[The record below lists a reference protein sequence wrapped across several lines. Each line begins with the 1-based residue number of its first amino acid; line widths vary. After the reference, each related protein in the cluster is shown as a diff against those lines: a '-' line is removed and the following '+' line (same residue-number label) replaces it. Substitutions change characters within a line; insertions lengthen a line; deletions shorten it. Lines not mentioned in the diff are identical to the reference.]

1 MKAPLNRFFRYF
13 ATVLAVFYAVAA
25 VASLQ
30 VAAAQ
35 QGVFLP
41 SAPREVPEYGYVDQA
56 GTPVSGEVHLGKVVI
71 LHFWAKWCPPCIEE
85 LPQMV
90 EMIDGIDAERKADL
104 VVLPISLDRDAATV
118 QNFLKENDI
127 RLPVLR
133 DEGSKAMRAFG
144 IKGLPSTIL
153 IGRDGKEIAR
163 REGVVNWQSPAV
175 RGLILDTLSPL
186 KPVQRAPKA
195 VE

>member
-1 MKAPLNRFFRYF
+1 MKPTLNRFFRYF
-13 ATVLAVFYAVAA
+13 ATIVAVLYAAGA
-25 VASLQ
+25 IASLQ

-35 QGVFLP
+35 QGMLMP
-41 SAPREVPEYGYVDQA
+41 SAPRDVPEYGYVDQA
-56 GTPVSGEVHLGKVVI
+56 GTPVSGSAHAGKVVL

-85 LPQMV
+85 LPEMV
-90 EMIDGIDAERKADL
+90 AMLDGIDPARRVDL
-104 VVLPISLDRDAATV
+104 VVLPVSLDRDSETV

-144 IKGLPSTIL
+144 IRGLPSTIL

-163 REGVVNWQSPAV
+163 REGVVDWTSPAV
-175 RGLILDTLSPL
+175 RGVILDTLAPMV
-186 KPVQRAPKA
+186 PVQRAPETA
-195 VE
+195 D